1 VTFEQ
6 RKTPGDQT
14 RGIPNSHHSHHDGD
28 TSSIADS
35 VDRGDVFGQMLN
47 GIYVVVAEIKP
58 LDGEQR
64 FRRRFYAGLTAAQ
77 RAVDRAHMQ
86 GREAYLYIGQITI
99 VGGDGL
105 D

>member
-6 RKTPGDQT
+6 RKTPGGQT
-14 RGIPNSHHSHHDGD
+14 GGIQKNHHSRTHSAD
-28 TSSIADS
+28 SSIADS

-47 GIYVVVAEIKP
+47 GIYIVVAEIKP

-86 GREAYLYIGQITI
+86 GREAYLYIGQVTI
-99 VGGDGL
+99 VGGDAR
-105 D
+105 